1 MTSKVF
7 RLEYG
12 YSFEYIFFYVFGA
25 YRSSYFQVVSE
36 DINLLMRI
44 FANVRDVNVTIAIN
58 D

>member
-12 YSFEYIFFYVFGA
+12 YSFEYIFFYGA